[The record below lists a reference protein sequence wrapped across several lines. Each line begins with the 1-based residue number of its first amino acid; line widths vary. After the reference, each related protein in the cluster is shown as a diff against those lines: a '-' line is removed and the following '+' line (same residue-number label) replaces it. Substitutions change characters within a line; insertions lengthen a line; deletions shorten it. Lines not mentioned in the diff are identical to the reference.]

1 MHMQCTQSMQKP
13 WANPDA
19 REGKAVPS
27 FHKTP
32 SYACHPYHQ
41 YVLDTTMHK
50 QTQIGTEHRFYVDI
64 VTIVETEEA
73 VCYL

>member
-1 MHMQCTQSMQKP
+1 MQTP
-13 WANPDA
+13 GVNPDA

-32 SYACHPYHQ
+32 PYACQPYDQ

-50 QTQIGTEHRFYVDI
+50 QKQIGTEHRFYVDI
-64 VTIVETEEA
+64 VTIDMA
-73 VCYL
+73 HY

>member
-1 MHMQCTQSMQKP
+1 MQKP
-13 WANPDA
+13 GVNPDA
-19 REGKAVPS
+19 REEKAVPS

-32 SYACHPYHQ
+32 PFACHPYGQ

-64 VTIVETEEA
+64 VTIDKA
-73 VCYL
+73 HY